1 MPDKKEPTAGR
12 EPKESFQEQ
21 NAENNVCSAL
31 RTLHQTLHRQ
41 DRHLWL
47 HGWEYTFSAEN
58 TAFKRRNKLEINA
71 FYASCT
77 KKNSRSNSIQRKEQ
91 SSFQKSPF
99 TGKGASLQGVW
110 TEKYT
115 APSFLFIVIQAVNS
129 LIPNA
134 TRHTHNLLFRGPD
147 LCFISKV
154 QHYEEKKK
162 RGMGGR
168 EKQQWQQATET
179 LFHIYFFFFLY
190 EAGARECGKEFFRNF
205 PMGRKKPASFGGACI
220 FTH

>member
-162 RGMGGR
+162 EGDGGKR
-168 EKQQWQQATET
+168 ETAMATGNRNT
-179 LFHIYFFFFLY
+179 FSDLFFFFPLW
-190 EAGARECGKEFFRNF
+190 
-205 PMGRKKPASFGGACI
+205 GRC
-220 FTH
+220 

>member
-77 KKNSRSNSIQRKEQ
+77 KKNSPSNSIQREEQ
-91 SSFQKSPF
+91 GSFQKSPF

-154 QHYEEKKK
+154 QHYEEKKEGEGEK
-162 RGMGGR
+162 RETAM
-168 EKQQWQQATET
+168 ATGNRNT
-179 LFHIYFFFFLY
+179 FSDFFSFPY

-205 PMGRKKPASFGGACI
+205 PMGRKKRASFGGACI